1 MFLSAA
7 KPITGLNGKTFL
19 KFSIYEPMVE
29 RFTMGIILYPTLKNP
44 AADILGLFKFIA
56 SVIWLICFKNSK
68 LIIIIDYNSIRK
80 DYLILNRVY

>member
-1 MFLSAA
+1 MV
-7 KPITGLNGKTFL
+7 KR
-19 KFSIYEPMVE
+19 FSSFYQPMIE

-80 DYLILNRVY
+80 DYLILNRVHRHFHMFQLVRNV